1 MTSLAARARFLTAT
15 LVLALVETH
24 RESLHEGTGREY
36 TGGIMASET
45 KIEYVMAELVSDD
58 GKKKYTPKLKLTI
71 KQMYRTCEV
80 PEVSNRFVALRDHP
94 RSMLK
99 GFIVSEQCHT
109 NPYHNALRSLKAILS
124 ATTNALKLFSNNNS
138 HQRES
143 VLWMEMSLQTH
154 GSQLFPLSQRYQF
167 VQDFLQFL

>member
-1 MTSLAARARFLTAT
+1 MTAT

-24 RESLHEGTGREY
+24 RESLHEGTGQEY

-109 NPYHNALRSLKAILS
+109 NPLPPWIKKLKKVSLAPQRTLYIS
-124 ATTNALKLFSNNNS
+124 FPTNNS